1 MKVSVVIPTYNRFN
15 CLLNAIESV
24 KNQNY
29 PDIEIIVVN
38 DRSTQKEYYEYD
50 FPGVTIVHLDKGAI
64 ERHGRPMP
72 GCYPRNVGMKIASG
86 DYVAFLDDD
95 DSWTPYKIRLQIE
108 TMKDLGHQMSCSDG
122 YIGSGPY
129 DENKTY
135 QKYNK
140 EYYWGAI
147 VKIFKKKK
155 RIDLIKN
162 GFPQVWNLDFLNV
175 HNCCVTSSV
184 VLAKEIID
192 KVGEF
197 KIMSFAEDYDYWR
210 RALQYTNCAYVD
222 APLFYY
228 DGSHGGGRKY

>member
-38 DRSTQKEYYEYD
+38 DRSTQKAYYEYD
-50 FPGVTIVHLDKGAI
+50 FPGVTIVHLDRGAI
-64 ERHGRPMP
+64 EWHGRPMP
-72 GCYPRNVGMKIASG
+72 GCYPSNVGMKIASG
-86 DYVAFLDDD
+86 DYIAFLDDD
-95 DSWTPYKIRLQIE
+95 DEWMPYKIRLQIE
-108 TMKDLGHQMSCSDG
+108 TMKDYGCQMCCSDG

-129 DENKTY
+129 DKNKSY

-140 EYYWGAI
+140 EYYLATI
-147 VKIFKKKK
+147 RKIFKKKK
-155 RIDLIKN
+155 RLDLIKE
-162 GFPQVWNLDFLNV
+162 GFPEIWNLDFLNI

-184 VLAKEIID
+184 VLAKEIAN

-197 KIMSFAEDYDYWR
+197 KIMSFAEDYDYWKR
-210 RALQYTNCAYVD
+210 SLAHTNCAYVD
-222 APLFYY
+222 VPLFYY
-228 DGSHGGGRKY
+228 DGSHGGGRNY